1 MVRAMTLDLSAP
13 SLRRRLAMWLALV
26 LAALLVPTALWASGE
41 EIPQKVT
48 HTRAPPA
55 PRVQPGDTVQEQWAN
70 VDRANAGCVSC
81 HTQSDHRTMHA
92 SPAVV
97 LSCADCHGGNTKV
110 IADRRWSWGSI
121 DYLAALKD
129 AHVLP
134 RFPGAWGWP
143 SSANPKRSYALLAKE
158 SPEFIRFINPSDYR
172 VARDSCGACHMQMI
186 EASERS
192 LMSTGAMLWG
202 GAAYNNGIVPF
213 KNYMFG
219 ESFTRKGE
227 PALLKSASTQIGA
240 DGKPMWGTVTPAEKA
255 RGALP
260 ILYPL
265 PRWNSI
271 PPGDVFRVF
280 EDGGRTIN
288 PQFPEIGLPNS
299 TGSIQK
305 LEEPGRPDLKQSN
318 RGAATGLR
326 VAIPVLNIHKTR
338 LNDPFLFQM
347 GTNDQ
352 PGDYRSSGCAACHVI
367 YANDREPRHSSL
379 YGKCGRD
386 GQTIT
391 VDPTINGLREGEHR
405 TGAYGT
411 YDVAKEHHE
420 ERVRSTVLGGK
431 GKYLGGDASD
441 PEESADM
448 AGDCARAI
456 ASAEQLTFAPAQGV
470 APHGSADDHRMGQA
484 EAHAA
489 AGLDAKGHA
498 KGGEGMHGPAA
509 GGYVPMQE
517 RERGHPLV
525 HAFTRAIPT
534 AQCMNCHMHQPN
546 IFLNTYLGY
555 IMWDYESDA
564 PRMWPGR
571 ENASPRPAGLTDAQ
585 WQKAFKTQFHPTMVE
600 QREVLYRN
608 PEGASARG
616 LWRDVEFLRNV
627 YDLNAGN
634 KDTQF
639 ADYHGH
645 GWNFRAILKRDRRGN
660 LLDDQGDMTSYG
672 TDKAH
677 IVSPDDPEKWRKAGE
692 GKFVDPGYDN
702 PGKSVHMMD
711 IHAQVGMQCADCHF
725 AQDSHGNGL
734 IYGEVANAVEIG
746 CKDCHGTPD
755 ALPTLLTSNLAAPKG
770 GTNLSLLRNA
780 DGQRRFEWTVENG
793 RRVLLQRSII
803 DPKLTWRVSLVNE
816 SVDPQYQGVVE
827 PNGKPVFNPKAARAK
842 LMAKSAA
849 EDGMYRFGLGIPKEA
864 RAHRDDDMACF
875 TCHLSWS
882 TSCAGCHL
890 PIEANWKSAVHK
902 YEEDYTRNYATY
914 NPQVARDDMFQLG
927 KHQRNKSSGSDPVQ
941 FDAEG
946 NPVSGKA
953 ITAPIRSSSALI
965 LSSTNINRER
975 IYVQQPPISAI
986 GYSSQAFAPHFPHT
1000 VRKQETKQCT
1010 DCHLSDQDDNN
1021 AIMAQLLLLGT
1032 NYVNFVGMNAWTG
1045 LSGGFEAVRVTE
1057 WDEPQAVIGS
1067 YLHRYAYPDFYR
1079 QHVEKNGRELKDWT
1093 RGAIMDG
1100 KLSGETTGRE
1110 QFTNVTK
1117 GTADAVRCLQMR
1129 GEYMF
1134 VAEGTGG
1141 FRAYDIAS
1149 VANKGFSERI
1159 TTAPFSPLG
1168 HDTNVKTS
1176 NATCMALPTNQSIAP
1191 TRNTVE
1197 LRGINQEQPFSP
1209 VYHYAFVTDAVEGLI
1224 AVNVD
1229 TLADGE
1235 FRNNFFTRAL
1245 TFNPGGVLTG
1255 ARHITLAGDYAYIV
1269 TEKALVTVHLPVAWS
1284 PDKPCEVSDKATCL
1298 NPMITS
1304 VVPLRDPRASAMQF
1318 RYLWVTTANG
1328 LELMDVTN
1336 LAQPRPVPQATV
1348 ALADA
1353 RRVYVAR
1360 TYAYVAAKGQ
1370 GLVIVDVTAPTRPAI
1385 YQAYTADGQLNDAE
1399 DVIVAST
1406 NASLFAYVADG
1417 RNGMKVVQ
1425 LTSPASQPNFYGFAP
1440 EPKPELIAWA
1450 RTPSPALAMSKGLDR
1465 DRGVDET
1472 GGQIAIFG
1480 RLGSRPFNRTEME
1493 ELFLNSRGEPFK
1505 VSNSVDMKLWVGAKT
1520 APQLMA
1526 KSRMD

>member
-1 MVRAMTLDLSAP
+1 MG
-13 SLRRRLAMWLALV
+13 LAMYTAPRKTLLIWLAL
-26 LAALLVPTALWASGE
+26 LIGALGVPSALWASGE
-41 EIPQKVT
+41 EAAQKIT
-48 HTRAPPA
+48 YTRAPAA
-55 PRVQPGDTVQEQWAN
+55 PRGQPGETAAEQWAY
-70 VDRANAGCVSC
+70 VDKQNAGCVSC
-81 HTQSDHRTMHA
+81 HTKSDHRTMHA

-97 LSCADCHGGNTKV
+97 LSCADCHGGNTKIV
-110 IADRRWSWGSI
+110 ADRRWVRGSM
-121 DYLAALKD
+121 DYVAAMKD

-134 RFPGAWGWP
+134 KYPVAWAWP

-158 SPEFIRFINPSDYR
+158 SPEFIRFVNPSDYR
-172 VARDSCGACHMQMI
+172 VARDSCGACHLGII

-213 KNYMFG
+213 KNYLFG
-219 ESFTRKGE
+219 ESFTRGGE
-227 PALLKSASTQIGA
+227 PALLKSASKQIGP

-265 PRWNSI
+265 PKWHTL
-271 PPGDVFRVF
+271 PPGDIFRVF

-299 TGSIQK
+299 TGSIQR

-318 RGAATGLR
+318 RGPATGLR

-352 PGDYRSSGCAACHVI
+352 PGDYRSSGCASCHVI
-367 YANDREPRHSSL
+367 YANDREPRHSL
-379 YGKCGRD
+379 NYGKCGRD

-391 VDPTINGLREGEHR
+391 ADPTINGLREGEHR
-405 TGAYGT
+405 SGAYGT
-411 YDVAKEHHE
+411 YDAAKHEHHE
-420 ERVRSTVLGGK
+420 RVRGTVLGGR
-431 GKYLGGDASD
+431 GKYMGGDATD
-441 PEESADM
+441 PEESADRE
-448 AGDCARAI
+448 GDCARAI
-456 ASAEQLTFAPAQGV
+456 ESAQQLVYAPAKGP
-470 APHGSADDHRMGQA
+470 APHGTMDEHKLSQS

-489 AGLDAKGHA
+489 AGLGHDGHA
-498 KGGEGMHGPAA
+498 ASSGP
-509 GGYVPMQE
+509 VPMQD
-517 RERGHPLV
+517 RERGHPLA

-546 IFLNTYLGY
+546 IFLNSFLGY
-555 IMWDYESDA
+555 TMWDYESDA
-564 PRMWPGR
+564 PRMWPGP
-571 ENASPRPAGLTDAQ
+571 ENTSPRPEGLTDAA
-585 WQKAFKTQFHPTMVE
+585 WQKAFKTQFRPNMAE
-600 QREVLYRN
+600 QREVLDRN
-608 PEGASARG
+608 PEGASTHG

-627 YDLNAGN
+627 YDLNKDN

-660 LLDDQGDMTSYG
+660 LLDDEGDMSTYG

-677 IVSPDDPEKWRKAGE
+677 IVSPADPEKWRKAGE
-692 GKFVDPGYDN
+692 GKFVDVGPDN

-711 IHAQVGMQCADCHF
+711 IHAQLGMQCADCHF

-734 IYGEVANAVEIG
+734 IYGEVANAVSIG

-755 ALPTLLTSNLAAPKG
+755 AFPTLMTSNLAAPEKG
-770 GTNLSLLRNA
+770 ENLALLRNM
-780 DGQRRFEWTVENG
+780 DGQRRFEWSMENG
-793 RRVLLQRSII
+793 RRVLIQRSII
-803 DPKLTWRVSLVNE
+803 DPKLWWRVSLVKE
-816 SVDPQYQGVVE
+816 SVDPQYQSVTE
-827 PNGKPVFNPKAARAK
+827 PSGKPVFNPKAARAK
-842 LMAKSAA
+842 LMGKSGA
-849 EDGMYRFGLGIPKEA
+849 EDGLFRFGLGVPKAE
-864 RAHRDDDMACF
+864 RAHGDDDMACF
-875 TCHLSWS
+875 TCHLSWT

-890 PIEANWKSAVHK
+890 PIEANWKSATHK

-941 FDAEG
+941 FDASG

-953 ITAPIRSSSALI
+953 ITAPIRSTSALI

-975 IYVQQPPISAI
+975 IYVQQPPISSP

-1000 VRKQETKQCT
+1000 VRTKETKQCT
-1010 DCHLSDQDDNN
+1010 DCHLSQDDDNN
-1021 AIMAQLLLLGT
+1021 AVMAQLLLLGT
-1032 NYVNFVGMNAWTG
+1032 NYVNFVGMNAWFG
-1045 LSGGFEAVRVTE
+1045 LDGGFEAVRVTE

-1067 YLHRYAYPDFYR
+1067 YLHRYAYPDFYK
-1079 QHVEKNGRELKDWT
+1079 QHVEKNGRELKNWT
-1093 RGAIMDG
+1093 RGAIFDK
-1100 KLSGETTGRE
+1100 KLAGETTGRE
-1110 QFTNVTK
+1110 EFTNITK
-1117 GTADAVRCLQMR
+1117 GTSDAVRCLQMR

-1134 VAEGTGG
+1134 VAEGKGG
-1141 FRAYDIAS
+1141 FRAYDIA
-1149 VANKGFSERI
+1149 AIGDKGFSERI
-1159 TTAPFSPLG
+1159 VTAPFSPLG
-1168 HDTNVKTS
+1168 HDTHIDTT

-1191 TRNTVE
+1191 TRNTPE
-1197 LRGINQEQPFSP
+1197 MREANQEQPFSP
-1209 VYHYAFVTDAVEGLI
+1209 VYHYAFITDAVEGLI

-1235 FRNNFFTRAL
+1235 FRNNFFRRAL
-1245 TFNPGGVLTG
+1245 TFNPDGVLKG
-1255 ARHITLAGDYAYIV
+1255 ARHITLAGDYAFIV
-1269 TEKALVTVHLPVAWS
+1269 TDRALVTVHLTKPWTPAA
-1284 PDKPCEVSDKATCL
+1284 PCEVSDRKGGETCL
-1298 NPMITS
+1298 DPRITS
-1304 VVPLRDPRASAMQF
+1304 IVPLRDPRATAVQF

-1336 LAQPRPVPQATV
+1336 LAKPAPVPSATV
-1348 ALADA
+1348 PLEDA
-1353 RRVYVAR
+1353 RRVYLSR
-1360 TYAYVAAKGQ
+1360 TYAYVAAKKQ
-1370 GLVIVDVTAPTRPAI
+1370 GLVIVDITAPTRPAV
-1385 YQAYTADGQLNDAE
+1385 YEAFTADGQLTDAE

-1417 RNGMKVVQ
+1417 INGVKVLQ
-1425 LTSPASQPNFYGFAP
+1425 LTSPASQPNFYGFSP

-1450 RTPSPALAMSKGLDR
+1450 HTPSPALALSKGLDR

-1480 RLGSRPFNRTEME
+1480 RLGSRPFNRQEME
-1493 ELFLNSRGEPFK
+1493 ALFLNKSGTPFK
-1505 VSNSVDMKLWVGAKT
+1505 VSNAVDMSLWMGAKT

-1526 KSRMD
+1526 AWP